1 MIIHIWFEKIRKSHD
16 VLNKLYTNYVHI
28 STQTTFAMWSLVTEH
43 RVFST
48 NQKLDEFSLVIIM
61 DIYSTYISFRHSDR
75 VEEQGYSLVTTQHDH
90 CHCSRL
96 GYPLSD
102 HRIRPLLF
110 LRILTSQFD

>member
-16 VLNKLYTNYVHI
+16 LLNKLYTNYIRI
-28 STQTTFAMWSLVTEH
+28 STQTTLATGSLVTRH

-48 NQKLDEFSLVIIM
+48 NQKLDEFSLVVIM
-61 DIYSTYISFRHSDR
+61 NIYSTYISFRPSDR

-96 GYPLSD
+96 GYPLPD
-102 HRIRPLLF
+102 HRIRPLVF
-110 LRILTSQFD
+110 LRILTY